1 MKLKVFVLLTLA
13 LSVFS
18 TPVLVTM
25 NVSAQKFSDVSCN
38 IIKNTSLPVQ
48 PCGDPIDD
56 EPDLPH

>member
-1 MKLKVFVLLTLA
+1 MKLKVFVLLILA

-38 IIKNTSLPVQ
+38 IIKNASLPVQ
-48 PCGDPIDD
+48 PYGDPIDD
-56 EPDLPH
+56 EPDIPH